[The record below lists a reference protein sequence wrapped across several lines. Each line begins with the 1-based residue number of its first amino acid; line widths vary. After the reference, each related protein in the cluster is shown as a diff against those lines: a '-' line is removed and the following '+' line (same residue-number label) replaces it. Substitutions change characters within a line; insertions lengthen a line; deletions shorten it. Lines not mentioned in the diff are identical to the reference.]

1 MHLRYSVGISN
12 GGFWKAAESYRGDIA
27 PSSKCFFERCA
38 FFEFSVEIGSI
49 LFGFMDFSGVPRCV
63 IPNIYLLPWFE
74 TPLRSKAPL
83 KCTMSMVSVLVK
95 DLRVARKRG
104 SNRALTFKRRQILR
118 RAASVLTKG
127 ALAKSKAQP
136 AKKSKNAKP
145 APMIYEKWPVFRPFD
160 VFSALVSAGMVS
172 ELCHVCNCKYR
183 PNLHSFPNPYNIGI
197 LSAATT
203 KIPIR
208 KPLTV

>member
-1 MHLRYSVGISN
+1 MYVYIYIYIHIYTHMCIYIYIYQVLCGHLEWELLESGRIISRRHCTEQQVLLRVMCLCAI
-12 GGFWKAAESYRGDIA
+12 FRGNSDQSFLA
-27 PSSKCFFERCA
+27 S
-38 FFEFSVEIGSI
+38 
-49 LFGFMDFSGVPRCV
+49 MDFSGVPRCV

-172 ELCHVCNCKYR
+172 ELCHVCNCK
-183 PNLHSFPNPYNIGI
+183 
-197 LSAATT
+197 
-203 KIPIR
+203 
-208 KPLTV
+208 